1 MGGGKYNGQV
11 GFYLCAPVVIAMP
24 TLVTPQ
30 EVDSALLTD
39 QSPAVHAFLAA
50 LSAGEHWY
58 AALLGAVQL
67 WDRDEECYGGRYFRY
82 VIAGEALDLL
92 LVMERICW
100 DLGHLLPQEE
110 YEALF
115 FYARPPYTYSDT
127 EFAHLLGAEKYRAY
141 LSYFY
146 GVVLEEVLL
155 HAVEEELLKA
165 TNYGVTRDR
174 RDPESHYTR
183 LYGKNERE
191 LLHDYS
197 AERGRPVSGVM
208 TLTERKEFLYWL
220 FKQRVANSLPE
231 RLASDSQKGLDT
243 LRMLRGTY
251 PAGPFDSLR
260 GYSD

>member
-1 MGGGKYNGQV
+1 M
-11 GFYLCAPVVIAMP
+11 VVAVP

-30 EVDSALLTD
+30 AFDSALLAD
-39 QSPAVHAFLAA
+39 QTPAVRAFLEA
-50 LSAGEHWY
+50 LGEGEHWY
-58 AALLGAVQL
+58 AALLGAAHL
-67 WDRDEECYGGRYFRY
+67 WDRDEECYAGRYFRY

-92 LVMERICW
+92 LVLERISW
-100 DLGHLLPQEE
+100 DVRHLLPPDE
-110 YEALF
+110 YDALF
-115 FYARPPYTYSDT
+115 FSARPPFTYADT
-127 EFAHLLGAEKYRAY
+127 EFAHLLGEEKYRAY

-146 GVVLEEVLL
+146 GIVLEEALL

-165 TNYGVTRDR
+165 TNYGVTRDL

-183 LYGKNERE
+183 LYGRNERE
-191 LLHDYS
+191 LLHDFS
-197 AERGRPVSGVM
+197 AARERPVSGVM

-251 PAGPFDSLR
+251 PAGPFDTLR
-260 GYSD
+260 GYSE